1 MKAIKEVNEEAV
13 NSEAARQMRII
24 SQGAAQIIGD
34 DDLKA

>member
-24 SQGAAQIIGD
+24 SD
-34 DDLKA
+34 RKSVV